1 MSQYKLNSRGTFRN
15 KFLSSPGGSGTGFKS
30 KEFVED
36 DSSGG
41 SDKEEEEEE
50 EEEKKSSDK
59 SDAEMDSASEKSD

>member
-15 KFLSSPGGSGTGFKS
+15 TFLSSPGGSGTGFKS

-59 SDAEMDSASEKSD
+59 SDAEMDSASEKSE